1 MGRVRRSLL
10 VALVLLGWALPV
22 TFPPGAAAQPRSTEP
37 VGVYIDRGILEYDD
51 KKYAEA
57 LKNFLEAL
65 QIDPENAEVRY
76 FVGIAYLALD
86 QADQAITHLEKARQ
100 LDPADLDIAFNLGVA
115 HFTKEEYDRAQPH
128 FLFVHGKEPRRDNLG
143 YYLGFIHFQ
152 RKEYEK
158 ALAYFQENVSSDVRF
173 QQQNRFYTGLTKHH
187 LGRDEEATRDLEE
200 AVKLRPD
207 APLGRTAKLFAEAV
221 APRPV
226 PRRYRV
232 ELRGGVSYDDNATLA
247 PTRPVLGLR
256 TQPRRSAAEIALL
269 RLEYDLIQT
278 QPDTLTA
285 SYQIFSN
292 YYNSLQNLDVLNHTW
307 GADYVHRGRLG
318 TLPAWYG
325 AQYSYDYVE
334 LDGAVFLSRHMG
346 TASLTLFENDS
357 NFTQFQYRFQDKDF
371 RSANTLD
378 LRKESRDGQ
387 NHLLGATH
395 ILFLGAPLGPVLPG
409 RKPFLTLDFL
419 RFGFQFDVDD
429 TVGADYRYFGE
440 KASAGFQVTG
450 PWDVRFQAGYDFQFR
465 DYPNKNALAAEL
477 NKQAREGSSVQGA
490 PFNVMRRDS
499 DHTFTASLSRDF
511 PYGFTASLEFFKEWN
526 SSTFSL
532 FDFDRNVVTLSV
544 GWKY

>member
-1 MGRVRRSLL
+1 MGPVRRSLL
-10 VALVLLGWALPV
+10 VALALLGWALSV
-22 TFPPGAAAQPRSTEP
+22 TFPPGAAAQQRATEP
-37 VGVYIDRGILEYDD
+37 VGVYIDRGIIEYDD

-86 QADQAITHLEKARQ
+86 QADQAITHLEKARE
-100 LDPADLDIAFNLGVA
+100 LDPVDLDIAFNLGVA
-115 HFTKEEYDRAQPH
+115 YFTKEEYDRAHAH
-128 FLFVHGKEPRRDNLG
+128 FLFVHGKEPTRDNLG

-152 RKEYEK
+152 RKEYER
-158 ALAYFQENVSSDVRF
+158 ALAYFRENVSSDVRF
-173 QQQNRFYTGLTKHH
+173 QQQNRFYAGLTEHH

-221 APRPV
+221 APRAA

-232 ELRGGVSYDDNATLA
+232 ELRGGVSYDDNASLA
-247 PTRPVLGLR
+247 PTGLVLGLR
-256 TQPRRSAAEIALL
+256 TPPRRSAAEIAML
-269 RLEYDLIQT
+269 RLEYDLIKT
-278 QPDTLTA
+278 KDDVDTLTA

-292 YYNSLQNLDVLNHTW
+292 YYNHNSLQNLNVLNHTW
-307 GADYVHRGRLG
+307 GANYVHRGKLG

-325 AQYSYDYVE
+325 GQYTYDYLL
-334 LDGAVFLSRHMG
+334 LDQALFLSRHTG

-357 NFTQFQYRFQDKDF
+357 NFTILQYRYQDKDF

-378 LRKESRDGQ
+378 LRPESRDGQ
-387 NHLLGATH
+387 NHMLGATH
-395 ILFLGAPLGPVLPG
+395 ILVFAGGQHFVRLGYQA
-409 RKPFLTLDFL
+409 DFDDTDGGDY
-419 RFGFQFDVDD
+419 RYVGHKASFGFQI
-429 TVGADYRYFGE
+429 TV
-440 KASAGFQVTG
+440 
-450 PWDVRFQAGYDFQFR
+450 PWNIRFQAGYDFQFR
-465 DYPNKNALAAEL
+465 DYPNKNRLASTLNQEAEG
-477 NKQAREGSSVQGA
+477 GSSVQGA
-490 PFNVMRRDS
+490 RFNVMRRDS

-511 PYGFTASLEFFKEWN
+511 AYGFTTTLEFFKERN

-532 FDFDRNVVTLSV
+532 FDFDRNVVTFSI